1 MPNNRSSSGKK
12 SNKKKSTLP
21 DSLFATTI
29 MKTIDTRVS
38 SLKPGEDEVQL
49 VEMDT
54 GRSTTG
60 SNCGVHKAP
69 SEVEATYKAQHQ
81 GVLPREW

>member
-1 MPNNRSSSGKK
+1 
-12 SNKKKSTLP
+12 
-21 DSLFATTI
+21 

-69 SEVEATYKAQHQ
+69 SEAEATYKAQHQ